1 MPSIGGS
8 INQSVESENKLGSHK
23 RKFMLD
29 FEFTGDHLNAYE
41 WIMHMADSS
50 KTVLDISQRSSIDFH
65 VIYEAASMF
74 YDKNLIRVI
83 R

>member
-1 MPSIGGS
+1 
-8 INQSVESENKLGSHK
+8 
-23 RKFMLD
+23 MLD

>member
-1 MPSIGGS
+1 
-8 INQSVESENKLGSHK
+8 
-23 RKFMLD
+23 MLD

-50 KTVLDISQRSSIDFH
+50 NTVLDISQRSTIDFH

-74 YDKNLIRVI
+74 YDRILLEL
-83 R
+83 